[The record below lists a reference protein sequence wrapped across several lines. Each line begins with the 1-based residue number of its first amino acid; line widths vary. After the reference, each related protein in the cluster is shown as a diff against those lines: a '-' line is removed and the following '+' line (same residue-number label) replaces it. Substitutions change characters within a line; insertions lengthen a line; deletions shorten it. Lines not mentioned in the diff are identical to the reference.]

1 VRPGQDLTCG
11 LGGPCRSGQPQED
24 LWHLNSQKVVEVR
37 ETARVADDGTVRG
50 GEWLGSLD
58 RTVYNDSLG
67 ADSDRLADAARAG
80 DWPAVF
86 RVLDDS
92 TWIGVNQ
99 WRVGGKSW
107 FAPLHQAAWHG
118 ADLEVVDSLLARG
131 AWRSLREASGKL
143 PVDIARERGHAH
155 LLDRL
160 GLPET
165 SPLEAERYTAWDEHL
180 KRLVESRIARIE
192 PVPLRY
198 VSTEVVAREGLRPL
212 WFAVP
217 GMYGGFSIEV
227 FKGRLFVESWSRVA
241 EGSGQAHVITTAGA
255 VLVDEGFV

>member
-1 VRPGQDLTCG
+1 MAERD
-11 LGGPCRSGQPQED
+11 
-24 LWHLNSQKVVEVR
+24 
-37 ETARVADDGTVRG
+37 TARMTDDGTARG
-50 GEWLGSLD
+50 GEWLGCLD
-58 RTVYNDSLG
+58 RTVYNESLV

-92 TWIGVNQ
+92 QWIGVNQ

-118 ADLEVVDSLLARG
+118 ADLEVVDGLLARG
-131 AWRSLREASGKL
+131 AWRSLRAASGKL

-165 SPLEAERYTAWDEHL
+165 PSHEAERYTAWDKHL
-180 KRLVESRIARIE
+180 QRLVESRIAGLE

-198 VSTEVVAREGLRPL
+198 VSTEVVAREDLRPL
-212 WFAVP
+212 WFPVP

-227 FKGRLFVESWSRVA
+227 FKGRLFVESWSRVV

>member
-1 VRPGQDLTCG
+1 MRDTACVTD
-11 LGGPCRSGQPQED
+11 D
-24 LWHLNSQKVVEVR
+24 
-37 ETARVADDGTVRG
+37 ETARGA
-50 GEWLGSLD
+50 EWLGSLD
-58 RTVYNDSLG
+58 RTVYNDSLV

-86 RVLDDS
+86 RVLDD
-92 TWIGVNQ
+92 TQWIGVNQ

-118 ADLEVVDSLLARG
+118 ADLQVVDGLLARG
-131 AWRSLREASGKL
+131 AWRSLREASGNL

-165 SPLEAERYTAWDEHL
+165 SSHEAERYTAWDEHL
-180 KRLVESRIARIE
+180 KRLVESRVQGEGFIK
-192 PVPLRY
+192 PGPLRY
-198 VSTEVVAREGLRPL
+198 VSTEVVAQEDLRPL
-212 WFAVP
+212 WFPVP

-227 FKGRLFVESWSRVA
+227 FKGRLLYVESWSRVV
-241 EGSGQAHVITTAGA
+241 EGSGQAHVITTSGA